1 MLKDSDVDRAIPNQ
15 NIVAHSNIL
24 MFKSL
29 KKCPVQVSLLQG
41 IKSKSKW
48 TIRCFVTERGSF
60 LS

>member
-41 IKSKSKW
+41 IKSKSK
-48 TIRCFVTERGSF
+48 
-60 LS
+60 